1 MEKAVVL
8 KNITKTF
15 PGIVANDK
23 VNLEVQKGEIHAI
36 VGENGAGKSTLMK
49 ILTGL
54 YQPDE
59 GEIYIFG
66 KKEKISSPNK
76 AIELKIGMVHQH
88 FMLIDRFTVLENIIL
103 GAEKKKGIAIDKK
116 TCREIIKKLIDL
128 YNFNLDLDAKIEDI
142 SVGHAQRV
150 EIIKVL
156 YRGADILVLDE
167 PTAVLAPQEV
177 EELFVNLRRLK
188 EEGKT
193 IIFIS
198 HKLDEVLNI
207 ADNITVLRRG
217 QVIGTVCADSVTK
230 EELAKMMVGKP
241 VLMKLDKEPIQKSD
255 VKLLLKNITIEKNKG
270 NSGKNP
276 LNNISLEIRGGEIY
290 GIAGVEG
297 NGQKELAEVII
308 GLRQDYQG
316 EIKVC
321 GKSIYGLSIKQV
333 RDSGLAFIPEDRH
346 RQGLIL
352 PMKVWENNILGFHRK
367 KRFTKGIF
375 LDIKEAEEFTLN
387 NVKEF
392 SIMVSSIHQE
402 IEGLSGGNQQ
412 KIILSREL
420 SQEPEVILAA
430 QPTRGL
436 DIGAMEFV
444 HRQLLKKRQEGKAI
458 LLISADLEEVLSLSD
473 RVGIIFEGEIVAEF
487 EPEEKTLEDIG
498 VYMLGAHKKA
508 GESA

>member
-1 MEKAVVL
+1 MEEAVVL
-8 KNITKTF
+8 KNITKRF
-15 PGIVANDK
+15 PGIVANDR
-23 VNLEVQKGEIHAI
+23 VNLQIQKGEIHAI

-49 ILTGL
+49 ILAGL

-66 KKEKISSPNK
+66 KKERIASPNK

-116 TCREIIKKLIDL
+116 TCRQTIKKLLDL
-128 YNFNLDLDAKIEDI
+128 YNFNLDLDAKLENI

-177 EELFVNLRRLK
+177 DELFVNLRRLK

-217 QVIGTVCADSVTK
+217 KAVGTVSADSVTK

-241 VLMKLDKEPIQKSD
+241 VLMKLDKAAAEKSD
-255 VKLLLKNITIEKNKG
+255 VKLSLHNIVMKG
-270 NSGKNP
+270 NGGKNS
-276 LNNISLEIRGGEIY
+276 LNGVSLEVCGGEIY
-290 GIAGVEG
+290 GIVGVEG
-297 NGQKELAEVII
+297 NGQKELAEAII

-316 EIKVC
+316 DIKVC
-321 GKSIYGLSIKQV
+321 GKPIHGLSIKQI
-333 RDSGLAFIPEDRH
+333 RDSGVAFIPEDRH
-346 RQGLIL
+346 RQGLVL
-352 PMKVWENNILGFHRK
+352 PMKVWENSILGFHRK
-367 KRFTKGIF
+367 DKFKKGMFI
-375 LDIKEAEEFTLN
+375 DIKKAEEFTLN

-392 SIMVSSIHQE
+392 SIMISSIHQE

-412 KIILSREL
+412 KVILSREL

-444 HRQLLKKRQEGKAI
+444 HRQLLQKRQEGKVV
-458 LLISADLEEVLSLSD
+458 LLISADLEEVLSLAD
-473 RVGIIFEGEIVAEF
+473 RVGVIFDGEIVAEF
-487 EPEEKTLEDIG
+487 APEEKTLEDIG
-498 VYMLGAHKKA
+498 VYMLGAHRKA

>member
-1 MEKAVVL
+1 MEEAVVL
-8 KNITKTF
+8 KNITKRF
-15 PGIVANDK
+15 PGIVANDR
-23 VNLEVQKGEIHAI
+23 VNLQIQKGEIHAI

-49 ILTGL
+49 ILAGL

-66 KKEKISSPNK
+66 KKERIASPNK

-116 TCREIIKKLIDL
+116 TCRQTIKKLLDL
-128 YNFNLDLDAKIEDI
+128 YNFNLDLDAKLENI

-177 EELFVNLRRLK
+177 DELFVNLRRLK

-217 QVIGTVCADSVTK
+217 KAVGTVSADSVTK

-241 VLMKLDKEPIQKSD
+241 VLMKLDKAAAEKSD
-255 VKLLLKNITIEKNKG
+255 VKLSLHNIVMKG
-270 NSGKNP
+270 NGGKNS
-276 LNNISLEIRGGEIY
+276 LNGVSLEVCGGEIY
-290 GIAGVEG
+290 GIVGVEG
-297 NGQKELAEVII
+297 NGQKELAEAII

-316 EIKVC
+316 DIKVC
-321 GKSIYGLSIKQV
+321 GKPIHGLSIKQI
-333 RDSGLAFIPEDRH
+333 RDSGVAFIPEDRH
-346 RQGLIL
+346 RQGLVL
-352 PMKVWENNILGFHRK
+352 PMKVWENSILGFHRK
-367 KRFTKGIF
+367 DKFKKGMFI
-375 LDIKEAEEFTLN
+375 DIKKAEEFTLT

-392 SIMVSSIHQE
+392 SIMISSIHQE

-412 KIILSREL
+412 KVILSREL

-444 HRQLLKKRQEGKAI
+444 HRQLLQKRQEGKVV
-458 LLISADLEEVLSLSD
+458 LLISADLEEVLSLAD
-473 RVGIIFEGEIVAEF
+473 RVGVIFDGEIVAEF
-487 EPEEKTLEDIG
+487 APEEKTLEDIG
-498 VYMLGAHKKA
+498 VYMLGAHRKA

>member
-1 MEKAVVL
+1 MEEAVVL
-8 KNITKTF
+8 KNITKRF
-15 PGIVANDK
+15 PGIVANDGID
-23 VNLEVQKGEIHAI
+23 LQIQKGEIHAI

-49 ILTGL
+49 ILAGL

-66 KKEKISSPNK
+66 KKERIASPNK

-103 GAEKKKGIAIDKK
+103 GAEKKKGVAIDKK
-116 TCREIIKKLIDL
+116 TCRQTIKKLLDL
-128 YNFNLDLDAKIEDI
+128 YNFNLDLDAKLEDI

-177 EELFVNLRRLK
+177 DELFVNLRRLK

-198 HKLDEVLNI
+198 HKLDEVLDI

-217 QVIGTVCADSVTK
+217 KAVGTVSADSVTK

-241 VLMKLDKEPIQKSD
+241 VLMKLDKAAAEKSD
-255 VKLLLKNITIEKNKG
+255 VKLSLHNVVMKG
-270 NSGKNP
+270 NSGKNS
-276 LNNISLEIRGGEIY
+276 LNGVSLEVCGGEIY
-290 GIAGVEG
+290 GIVGVEG
-297 NGQKELAEVII
+297 NGQKELAEAII

-321 GKSIYGLSIKQV
+321 GKSIHGLSIKQI
-333 RDSGLAFIPEDRH
+333 RDSGVAFIPEDRH
-346 RQGLIL
+346 RQGLVL
-352 PMKVWENNILGFHRK
+352 PMKVWENSILGFHRK
-367 KRFTKGIF
+367 DKFKKGMFI
-375 LDIKEAEEFTLN
+375 DIKKAEEFTLN

-392 SIMVSSIHQE
+392 SIMISSIHQE

-412 KIILSREL
+412 KVILSREL

-444 HRQLLKKRQEGKAI
+444 HRQLLQKRQEGKAI

-473 RVGIIFEGEIVAEF
+473 RVGVIFDGEIVAEF
-487 EPEEKTLEDIG
+487 APEEKTLEDIG
-498 VYMLGAHKKA
+498 VYMLGAHRKA

>member
-1 MEKAVVL
+1 MEEAVVL
-8 KNITKTF
+8 KNITKRF
-15 PGIVANDK
+15 PGIVANDRI
-23 VNLEVQKGEIHAI
+23 NLQIQKGEIHAI

-49 ILTGL
+49 ILAGL

-66 KKEKISSPNK
+66 KKERISSPNK

-103 GAEKKKGIAIDKK
+103 GAEKKKGVAIDKK
-116 TCREIIKKLIDL
+116 TCRQTIKKLLDL
-128 YNFNLDLDAKIEDI
+128 YNFNLDLDAKLENI

-177 EELFVNLRRLK
+177 DELFVNLRRLK

-217 QVIGTVCADSVTK
+217 KAVGTVSADSVTK

-241 VLMKLDKEPIQKSD
+241 VLMKLDKAAAEKSD
-255 VKLLLKNITIEKNKG
+255 VKLSLHNIVMKG
-270 NSGKNP
+270 NGGKNS
-276 LNNISLEIRGGEIY
+276 LNGVSLEVCGGEIY
-290 GIAGVEG
+290 GIVGVEG
-297 NGQKELAEVII
+297 NGQKELAEAII

-321 GKSIYGLSIKQV
+321 GKPIHGLSIKQI
-333 RDSGLAFIPEDRH
+333 RDSGVAFIPEDRH
-346 RQGLIL
+346 RQGLVL
-352 PMKVWENNILGFHRK
+352 PMKVWENSILGFHRK
-367 KRFTKGIF
+367 DKFKKGMFI
-375 LDIKEAEEFTLN
+375 DIKKAEEFTLN

-392 SIMVSSIHQE
+392 SIMISSIHQE

-412 KIILSREL
+412 KVILSREL

-444 HRQLLKKRQEGKAI
+444 HRQLLQKRQEGKAV
-458 LLISADLEEVLSLSD
+458 LLISADLEEVLSLAD
-473 RVGIIFEGEIVAEF
+473 RVGVIFDGEIVAEF
-487 EPEEKTLEDIG
+487 APEEKTLEDIG
-498 VYMLGAHKKA
+498 VYMLGAHRKA

>member
-1 MEKAVVL
+1 MEEAVVL
-8 KNITKTF
+8 KNITKRF
-15 PGIVANDK
+15 PGIVANDR
-23 VNLEVQKGEIHAI
+23 VNLQIQKGEIHAI

-49 ILTGL
+49 ILAGL

-66 KKEKISSPNK
+66 KKERIASPNK
-76 AIELKIGMVHQH
+76 AIEFKIGMVHQH

-116 TCREIIKKLIDL
+116 TCRQTIKKLLDL
-128 YNFNLDLDAKIEDI
+128 YNFNLDLDAKLENI

-177 EELFVNLRRLK
+177 DELFVNLRRLK

-217 QVIGTVCADSVTK
+217 KAVGTVSADSVTK

-241 VLMKLDKEPIQKSD
+241 VLMKLDKAAAEKSD
-255 VKLLLKNITIEKNKG
+255 VKLSLHNIVMKG
-270 NSGKNP
+270 NGGKNS
-276 LNNISLEIRGGEIY
+276 LNGVSLEVCGGEIY
-290 GIAGVEG
+290 GIVGVEG
-297 NGQKELAEVII
+297 NGQKELAEAII

-316 EIKVC
+316 DIKVC
-321 GKSIYGLSIKQV
+321 GKPIHGLSIKQI
-333 RDSGLAFIPEDRH
+333 RDSGVAFIPEDRH
-346 RQGLIL
+346 RQGLVL
-352 PMKVWENNILGFHRK
+352 PMKVWENSILGFHRK
-367 KRFTKGIF
+367 DKFKKGMFI
-375 LDIKEAEEFTLN
+375 DIKKAEEFTLT

-392 SIMVSSIHQE
+392 SIMISSIHQE

-412 KIILSREL
+412 KVILSREL

-444 HRQLLKKRQEGKAI
+444 HRQLLQKRQEGKVV
-458 LLISADLEEVLSLSD
+458 LLISADLEEVLSLAD
-473 RVGIIFEGEIVAEF
+473 RVGVIFDGEIVAEF
-487 EPEEKTLEDIG
+487 APEEKTLEDIG
-498 VYMLGAHKKA
+498 VYMLGAHRKA